1 MIRLP
6 TFRAIHMWR
15 RNRDVF
21 LRLWWSLAPAF
32 MIEPVLLLLAV
43 GLGFGAYMGVIDGT
57 EYINYIVPGVLAAY
71 AMTTATFECTYG
83 AYFRME
89 YRRTYDAI
97 MATPLTLED
106 IVSGEVLWG
115 ATRSIITATI
125 ILSVAL
131 IFGLLDS
138 WWALLIPAVAF
149 IVGLLFSSM
158 AIVFVSFASSV
169 YSFNYYFT
177 LFIAPM
183 SFFSGAFFPLDR
195 LPAVVSDISPFL
207 PLTPSVNLM
216 RSLVTGDFNSTTA
229 TSFLII
235 AGTTVALFLLAS
247 MVMRRRVM
255 E

>member
-1 MIRLP
+1 MMRLP
-6 TFRAIHMWR
+6 SYRAVHMWR

-32 MIEPVLLLLAV
+32 MIEPILLLIAV
-43 GLGFGAYMGVIDGT
+43 GLGFGAYIGVIEGT
-57 EYINYIVPGVLAAY
+57 EYINYIVPGVLGAY

-83 AYFRME
+83 AFFRME

-97 MATPLTLED
+97 MATPLTIED

-125 ILSVAL
+125 ILLVSL
-131 IFGLLDS
+131 FFGLLDS
-138 WWALLIPAVAF
+138 WWTLLVPPLAF
-149 IVGLLFSSM
+149 VIGLLFSSM
-158 AIVFVSFASSV
+158 AIIFVSFAPSV

-195 LPAVVSDISPFL
+195 LPEIVSDISPFL
-207 PLTPSVNLM
+207 PLTPAVDLL
-216 RSLVTGDFNSTTA
+216 RSLVSGEFSSSAPASLTV
-229 TSFLII
+229 II
-235 AGTTVALFLLAS
+235 LTTVVLFFGA
-247 MVMRRRVM
+247 MATMRRRVM
-255 E
+255 D